1 MAVAILMHAGFVAFL
16 LLPAGT
22 WRWRG
27 AVRSSMRSDGLLVRF
42 IAMSKAIPS
51 LPLPRAKASLHARSV
66 TPVRHPSAPVVSP
79 KPSLA
84 MKADIP
90 FLSAVDARGA
100 PPSWIAGGG
109 RFAADPGF
117 ARDNVHLP
125 GSTQPVRGMPVF
137 RMVDPKMQGLA
148 GAVRAIGG
156 LLGAVDSHCVDLD
169 AWRNMTRS
177 ERIAHHVTDER
188 MDDYAERY
196 HCVPPE
202 SGAERYRR

>member
-22 WRWRG
+22 WRWRS
-27 AVRSSMRSDGLLVRF
+27 ATRSSTRSDGLLVRF
-42 IAMSKAIPS
+42 IAMSKAIP
-51 LPLPRAKASLHARSV
+51 PPPRARTPLHARSV
-66 TPVRHPSAPVVSP
+66 APVRHPSLPLVSP
-79 KPSLA
+79 KPSPA
-84 MKADIP
+84 TKADIP
-90 FLSAVDARGA
+90 FPSAVDARGA

-109 RFAADPGF
+109 RFAADSGF
-117 ARDNVHLP
+117 ARDNVRLP
-125 GSTQPVRGMPVF
+125 GSTQPARGMPVF
-137 RMVDPKMQGLA
+137 RMIDPKMQGLA

-202 SGAERYRR
+202 SGAERYHH